1 MGGRESVWPELQSR
15 GTFRIKMH
23 YWLHGVEVSSQDS
36 DKEAAGTA
44 RSGRGRLV
52 RGDGGGWVMLT
63 RALASE
69 RPAVHDPHVA
79 CIHLANERGRF
90 CC

>member
-44 RSGRGRLV
+44 S
-52 RGDGGGWVMLT
+52 
-63 RALASE
+63 A
-69 RPAVHDPHVA
+69 
-79 CIHLANERGRF
+79 I
-90 CC
+90 